1 MSRPK
6 IIRELKLKH
15 PKLTKFQIELII
27 DTFFNTIAKGIIDGK
42 NFEIR
47 GFGNFYLKTIQA
59 NFKARNPK
67 SGKLIYVPKRNR
79 IRFRASKKLKEFI
92 NK

>member
-47 GFGNFYLKTIQA
+47 GFGNFYLKQ
-59 NFKARNPK
+59 FKQILKPEIPK
-67 SGKLIYVPKRNR
+67 
-79 IRFRASKKLKEFI
+79 AEI
-92 NK
+92 NLCS